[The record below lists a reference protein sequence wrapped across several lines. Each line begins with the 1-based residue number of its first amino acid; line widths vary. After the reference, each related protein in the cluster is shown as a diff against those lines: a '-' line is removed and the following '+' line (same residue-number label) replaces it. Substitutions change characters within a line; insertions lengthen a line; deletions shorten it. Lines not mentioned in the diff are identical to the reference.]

1 MVGREWVEGTPI
13 AVRFRL
19 GGLGVYLHKNIFLY
33 NIIKSYNIPYVKRV
47 SILRERKI
55 FSIFFNFS
63 YYMRL
68 KKTIAYCF
76 LLDKMIQ
83 YDIIKTDIKIFLY
96 HNKKER

>member
-1 MVGREWVEGTPI
+1 
-13 AVRFRL
+13 
-19 GGLGVYLHKNIFLY
+19 
-33 NIIKSYNIPYVKRV
+33 
-47 SILRERKI
+47 
-55 FSIFFNFS
+55 
-63 YYMRL
+63 MRL